1 MLLFNLGWWRA
12 HRELGGLK
20 ISSVFWKAL
29 WWMKLYGKATNKG
42 SPWSWSHQDG
52 VAALSLGQG
61 QAMMCWP
68 FHPLLSCEN
77 LKITI
82 WWKQCLKDLKINK
95 LCNLFLLGYKAGLTA
110 EEIRGLFSTFHP
122 EAAHCCWMPG
132 LHKAGIRDH
141 SCLLSQ
147 PCLWSRALHAAIPMP
162 WFPSL
167 HNTACGGQTMLH
179 PLPLLFFKSTP
190 PGNLHLHCSFATA
203 WSLGNVPKFWHF
215 WQEFVLLLSQ
225 SGKETPFF

>member
-1 MLLFNLGWWRA
+1 MD
-12 HRELGGLK
+12 E
-20 ISSVFWKAL
+20 AL
-29 WWMKLYGKATNKG
+29 WQ
-42 SPWSWSHQDG
+42 SHEQRLSLELDG

-110 EEIRGLFSTFHP
+110 QEIRGLFSTFHP

-141 SCLLSQ
+141 SCFLSQ
-147 PCLWSRALHAAIPMP
+147 PCLWSRALHAVIPMP

-167 HNTACGGQTMLH
+167 ITQLVEARPCCILYLCSSLRAPHQGIFIYIVVLQ
-179 PLPLLFFKSTP
+179 LPE
-190 PGNLHLHCSFATA
+190 
-203 WSLGNVPKFWHF
+203 V
-215 WQEFVLLLSQ
+215 
-225 SGKETPFF
+225 